1 MLQAVVNLAVWRK
14 LLIRTTLYWHE
25 RTCPYK
31 RMVLSSFR
39 VKVTILSFLVFVAS
53 GNGLSRSEDGWD
65 YFLLNRYNKAIDAF
79 QTEPKSAGSLYGLA
93 LSYMRYGQLNAK
105 IYQQMLPLGS
115 RYYKLLLALK
125 GVKHS
130 NYTPYYLGLTQLGL
144 EEYEQATGNLSSVID
159 NPGVNS
165 RYKGYARLALGECY
179 FRQGKMDEAKRLW
192 ETVEK
197 TIDSDRLLGSE
208 LAVLY
213 TEHEI
218 KTSQTLNL
226 CRDYAQNGAPSE
238 QASRFWHNVGWVLY
252 RNGYTEESLDLFSKA
267 DMAAP
272 DLVDNV
278 YEEKKVKFYIPAHF
292 NRRATVYFA
301 NAALILEKLSRES
314 GNRLEKKT
322 LERISDVT
330 GINRKNDHGDNIL
343 YGLALC
349 YLEVGEAERGV
360 EVLKRLKDSRDQNI
374 LPHVAALLGRA
385 YYQKKQPDNA
395 GLEWD
400 NVKRNP
406 ADKPA
411 ALIDLAYTYARLGFN
426 GERVQ
431 GLLESVKKLDLAK
444 VYFPPY
450 GAVPASEKYRRM
462 GTAYLNVGRID
473 EALDSFENGHNRAG
487 KSTVSNLRRGNE
499 PLLLMDIAFAFYL
512 KGYNSYSQPTE
523 MYLVMQRYYPELIQ
537 LHNLMQGIFALWPY
551 VDDATK
557 DMLKG
562 ERIWMLAN

>member
-1 MLQAVVNLAVWRK
+1 MALNG
-14 LLIRTTLYWHE
+14 
-25 RTCPYK
+25 
-31 RMVLSSFR
+31 FR
-39 VKVTILSFLVFVAS
+39 VKATIVCFLVFVAS
-53 GNGLSRSEDGWD
+53 SNGLGRSEDGWD
-65 YFLLNRYNKAIDAF
+65 YFLLNQYNKAIDAF
-79 QTEPKSAGSLYGLA
+79 QTESKNAGSLYGLA

-130 NYTPYYLGLTQLGL
+130 DYTPYYLGITQLSL
-144 EEYEQATGNLSSVID
+144 EEYEPAMANLSSVIE
-159 NPGVNS
+159 NPNVS
-165 RYKGYARLALGECY
+165 LRYKGYAKLALGKCY
-179 FRQGKMDEAKRLW
+179 FRRGKMDEAKRLW

-197 TIDSDRLLGSE
+197 TIGSDRLLGSE
-208 LAVLY
+208 LAALY
-213 TEHEI
+213 TEHAI
-218 KTSQTLNL
+218 KTSQMLSL
-226 CRDYAQNGAPSE
+226 CRDYAEMGAPPE

-252 RNGYTEESLDLFSKA
+252 KNGYTEESLNLFSKA
-267 DMAAP
+267 DMTAP

-278 YEEKKVKFYIPAHF
+278 YEEKKVKFYVPVHF
-292 NRRATVYFA
+292 MRRAIVYFA
-301 NAALILEKLSRES
+301 NSALILEKLSRES
-314 GNRLEKKT
+314 GDRLEKKT
-322 LERISDVT
+322 FERISSVT
-330 GINRKNDHGDNIL
+330 GINRKNNHGDDIL

-349 YLEVGEAERGV
+349 YLEMGETERGV
-360 EVLKRLKDSRDQNI
+360 EVLKRLKNSRDENI
-374 LPHVAALLGRA
+374 LSHVAALLGRA
-385 YYQKKQPDNA
+385 YYQEKQPDNA
-395 GLEWD
+395 RLEW
-400 NVKRNP
+400 NEVERNS
-406 ADKPA
+406 ANEPA
-411 ALIDLAYTYARLGFN
+411 ALIDLAYTYARLGVN
-426 GERVQ
+426 RERVR

-444 VYFPPY
+444 AYFPPY
-450 GAVPASEKYRRM
+450 GAIPVSEKYRRM
-462 GTAYLNVGRID
+462 GVAYLNVGKID

-499 PLLLMDIAFAFYL
+499 PLLLMDIAFAFFL

>member
-1 MLQAVVNLAVWRK
+1 MALD
-14 LLIRTTLYWHE
+14 
-25 RTCPYK
+25 
-31 RMVLSSFR
+31 SSR
-39 VKVTILSFLVFVAS
+39 VKATILSFLVFVAS
-53 GNGLSRSEDGWD
+53 SNGLSRSEDGWD

-79 QTEPKSAGSLYGLA
+79 ETEPRNAGSLYGLA

-105 IYQQMLPLGS
+105 IYQQVLPLGS

-130 NYTPYYLGLTQLGL
+130 IYTPYYLGLTQLNL
-144 EEYEQATGNLSSVID
+144 EEYKPAIANLSSVID
-159 NPGVNS
+159 NPDVNS
-165 RYKGYARLALGECY
+165 RYKGYAKLALGECY

-192 ETVEK
+192 GTVEK

-213 TEHEI
+213 TEHAI
-218 KTSQTLNL
+218 KSSQMLGL
-226 CRDYAQNGAPSE
+226 CRDYAEKVAPPE

-252 RNGYTEESLDLFSKA
+252 KNGYTEESLDLFSKA
-267 DMAAP
+267 EMIAP

-278 YEEKKVKFYIPAHF
+278 YEEKKVKFYVPVHF
-292 NRRATVYFA
+292 NRRSIVYFA
-301 NAALILEKLSRES
+301 NSALILEKLSREA

-322 LERISDVT
+322 FERISDVT
-330 GINRKNDHGDNIL
+330 GINRNNNHGDDIL

-349 YLEVGEAERGV
+349 YLEIGEAERAA
-360 EVLKRLKDSRDQNI
+360 EVLKRLKNSRDEDI

-385 YYQKKQPDNA
+385 YYQKKQPDSA
-395 GLEWD
+395 RSEWAE
-400 NVKRNP
+400 VERNP
-406 ADKPA
+406 ANNPA
-411 ALIDLAYTYARLGFN
+411 ALIDLAYTYARLGIN
-426 GERVQ
+426 REQVQ
-431 GLLESVKKLDLAK
+431 GLLESARSLDLAK
-444 VYFPPY
+444 AYFPPY
-450 GAVPASEKYRRM
+450 GAIPVSEKYRRM
-462 GTAYLNVGRID
+462 GAAYLNMGEID
-473 EALDSFENGHNRAG
+473 EALDSLENGHNRAG

-499 PLLLMDIAFAFYL
+499 PLLLLDIAFAFYL

-551 VDDATK
+551 VDDAAK

-562 ERIWMLAN
+562 EGYSLLFG